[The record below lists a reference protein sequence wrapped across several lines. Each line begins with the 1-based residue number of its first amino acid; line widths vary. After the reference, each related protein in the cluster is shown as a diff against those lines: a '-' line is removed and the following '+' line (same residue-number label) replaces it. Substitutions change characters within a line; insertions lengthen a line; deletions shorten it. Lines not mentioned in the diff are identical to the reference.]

1 MYDGKEKRRELID
14 ELRSTHALQ
23 QAEISLKKKEKQ
35 SILQLQ
41 RQEKLAEHYV
51 SFKMVD
57 VEKISKYCS
66 SSGPRQRVPTIQFSC
81 EQSVFAYFDIEG
93 SIK

>member
-23 QAEISLKKKEKQ
+23 QAEINLKKQEKQ

-41 RQEKLAEHYV
+41 RQEKLAKHHVCLGHY
-51 SFKMVD
+51 FFIWK
-57 VEKISKYCS
+57 
-66 SSGPRQRVPTIQFSC
+66 
-81 EQSVFAYFDIEG
+81 
-93 SIK
+93 